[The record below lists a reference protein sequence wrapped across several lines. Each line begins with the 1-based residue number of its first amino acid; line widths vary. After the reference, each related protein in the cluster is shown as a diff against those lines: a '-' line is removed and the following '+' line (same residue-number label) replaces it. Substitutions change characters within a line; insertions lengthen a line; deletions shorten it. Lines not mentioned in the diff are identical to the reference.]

1 MTWSARS
8 YPRTSCI
15 GPGPRPSFG
24 SCPTPGIRLGNRG
37 FSARWSTP
45 PNASS
50 ARLRSPA
57 DWRKTNKNAAASRGV
72 FLFPERVSDT
82 QYLHRFRERVDRF
95 LVLAGLVQRFAI
107 GAELLDFGHLLR
119 RQLRVL
125 FQRRVD
131 LLHVRRAVKGERGGA
146 DEHERAEQCCKT
158 NLHEFSL
165 KGSDPRAA
173 HASRLPALRRKRR
186 HRQIY
191 SGLR

>member
-15 GPGPRPSFG
+15 GPGPRPSSG

-72 FLFPERVSDT
+72 FLFPEQVSDT
-82 QYLHRFRERVDRF
+82 QYLHRFRERGGGRF
-95 LVLAGLVQRFAI
+95 SFWSTMGD
-107 GAELLDFGHLLR
+107 E
-119 RQLRVL
+119 
-125 FQRRVD
+125 
-131 LLHVRRAVKGERGGA
+131 GEQVGITKR
-146 DEHERAEQCCKT
+146 KT
-158 NLHEFSL
+158 
-165 KGSDPRAA
+165 
-173 HASRLPALRRKRR
+173 RRKKKASVEDACMGENRPQR
-186 HRQIY
+186 AF
-191 SGLR
+191 

>member
-15 GPGPRPSFG
+15 GPGPRPSSG

-57 DWRKTNKNAAASRGV
+57 DWRKTNKNAAAGRGV
-72 FLFPERVSDT
+72 FLFPEQVSDT

-107 GAELLDFGHLLR
+107 GAELLDVGGLLR
-119 RQLRVL
+119 RQLRAL
-125 FQRRVD
+125 CQRRVD
-131 LLHVRRAVKGERGGA
+131 LLHIRGAVEGKRGGTG
-146 DEHERAEQCCKT
+146 EHERAKQCCKT
-158 NLHEFSL
+158 NLHRVSL
-165 KGSDPRAA
+165 KGSWIR
-173 HASRLPALRRKRR
+173 ASRLPRLPAL
-186 HRQIY
+186 QT
-191 SGLR
+191 